1 VGEIST
7 HIYKKLISYAFNW
20 EEILCKSGTVCFLIK
35 TIEVEHGLADRA
47 DRILQLFL
55 LLFRSTQNQ
64 VNRWTKSLFWFLH
77 VKLVSNTLWPCQNIN
92 WLGDMK
98 LTSINYSR
106 YLFIYFSDVKRRTWV
121 FHMLHS
127 LHSSY
132 ILITHVLFL
141 NLINCFH

>member
-1 VGEIST
+1 MFSDKNNRSWIEWIGRQNNFR
-7 HIYKKLISYAFNW
+7 KDF
-20 EEILCKSGTVCFLIK
+20 
-35 TIEVEHGLADRA
+35 TI
-47 DRILQLFL
+47 IF

-106 YLFIYFSDVKRRTWV
+106 YLIIIFQRRQTSYMGFSHVTLTTLFIHFDNTRFIFKFNQLFSL
-121 FHMLHS
+121 MA
-127 LHSSY
+127 
-132 ILITHVLFL
+132 
-141 NLINCFH
+141 